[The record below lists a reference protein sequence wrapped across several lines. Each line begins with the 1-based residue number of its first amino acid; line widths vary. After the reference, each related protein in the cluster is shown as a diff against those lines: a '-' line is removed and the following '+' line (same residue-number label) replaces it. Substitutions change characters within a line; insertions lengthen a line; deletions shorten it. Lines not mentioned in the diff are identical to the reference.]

1 MIFPTKSD
9 YPNNFAILD
18 YQHPTQMRLHTSLVE
33 ASASAY
39 FESDPMSRYFL
50 TRKFHHAGSLLQRR
64 SFNKI
69 LDAGTGIGYFVPHLA
84 SVAKEVV
91 GVDRNEGAMYAR
103 EMLKKRGVLNAS
115 IEQYDLLSLPYKD
128 SSFDCVVA
136 LSVLDAFNAHEL
148 KIVLNNFRR
157 VLTPHGLLVVGC
169 STENALIRFLHHR
182 MGFLFGKR
190 ARTRQLLD
198 ASKVPNAVFAKPAS
212 TPEAVEEI
220 ALDQYHFQNIG
231 ARVTSLTPLVK
242 LYRTI
247 LFENIK

>member
-18 YQHPTQMRLHTSLVE
+18 YQHPTQTRLHTSLVE

-50 TRKFHHAGSLLQRR
+50 TRKFRHTASLFHDR
-64 SFNKI
+64 SFDRV

-84 SVAKEVV
+84 SIAKEVV
-91 GVDRNEGAMYAR
+91 GVERNEAAMYAR
-103 EMLKKRGVLNAS
+103 EMLKKRGIANAS
-115 IEQYDLLSLPYKD
+115 VEQYDLLSLPYKD

-136 LSVLDAFNAHEL
+136 LSVLDAFNGHEL

-157 VLTPHGLLVVGC
+157 VLAPHGLLIVGC
-169 STENALIRFLHHR
+169 SAENALTRFLHYR
-182 MGFLFGKR
+182 LGFLFGKR

-198 ASKVPNAVFAKPAS
+198 SSKIPNAVFAKPISA
-212 TPEAVEEI
+212 PEAVEAI
-220 ALDQYHFQNIG
+220 AQEQYHFKNIG
-231 ARVTSLTPLVK
+231 VRTLSITPLLK
-242 LYRTI
+242 LYRTT
-247 LFENIK
+247 LFENMK